1 MYLLKRTRVR
11 ILFDSNKIV
20 LTKNDVC
27 AGKGYYNQGLL
38 ILTIYEINNNN
49 NSASYFA
56 YLVDSYDI

>member
-1 MYLLKRTRVR
+1 MR